1 MRIERSFAYV
11 ISLLLFVFS
20 RCAFAQE
27 SSNGDTLL
35 WDGLENSN
43 NWSVNSGG
51 DITMTPDYKTEGN
64 NSLAVNVSGQPP
76 ADGIIL
82 RKESANL
89 DVSFANKIV
98 LDIYNSGLP
107 CQVSLAFDT
116 GNVHESV
123 TKVLNSG
130 LNKNVTFEIS
140 PKDFKASFDY
150 EGVAKNV
157 MFIIYPNDGSVGPV
171 YFDNIRIK
179 KYGGLKY
186 EAPNISPR
194 IQAAVQTSIP
204 EESPVDYGTGYTI
217 LDGQEPEGSDIVI
230 VAEHKTVFI
239 FGLGLAGLLFY
250 RKKT

>member
-1 MRIERSFAYV
+1 MRFGLITYF
-11 ISLLLFVFS
+11 SLLLFVFS

-27 SSNGDTLL
+27 ASNGDTLL

-51 DITMTPDYKTEGN
+51 NMNITPDYKTEGN
-64 NSLAVNVSGQPP
+64 SSLAVNVTGQSPSSGVILKK
-76 ADGIIL
+76 DG
-82 RKESANL
+82 ANL
-89 DVSFANKIV
+89 DVSFANKVII
-98 LDIYNSGLP
+98 DIYNGGPP
-107 CQVSLAFDT
+107 CRMSLAFDT

-150 EGVAKNV
+150 DSVAKNV
-157 MFIIYPNDGSVGPV
+157 MFIIYPDDGSVGPV

-186 EAPNISPR
+186 EAPGISPMVE
-194 IQAAVQTSIP
+194 AAVETNIP
-204 EESPVDYGTGYTI
+204 VETPVDTGGPYSILAGQSPGGT
-217 LDGQEPEGSDIVI
+217 DNAI

-239 FGLGLAGLLFY
+239 FGLGLAGLFFY